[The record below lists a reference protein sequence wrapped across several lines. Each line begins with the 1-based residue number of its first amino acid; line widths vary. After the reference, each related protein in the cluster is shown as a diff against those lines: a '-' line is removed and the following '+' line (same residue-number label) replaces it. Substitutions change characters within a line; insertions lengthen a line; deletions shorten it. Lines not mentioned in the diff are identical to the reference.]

1 MTLKEFGRK
10 LRKVINRPD
19 VFEILA
25 DGDWGAGGCWILAEA
40 LYRLLHPHAELWAI
54 TSEDN
59 PVEHVLVK
67 VDDVFI
73 DYLGA
78 QSLRQLSRNM
88 RRDFD
93 PNRKYRLVPFTG
105 KLRDLA
111 TEAGDVPCHP
121 QDVKRLTS
129 KLHEAFPSLVS

>member
-19 VFEILA
+19 VIEILSE
-25 DGDWGAGGCWILAEA
+25 GDWGAGGCWILAEA
-40 LYRLLHPHAELWAI
+40 LYRLLYPHAELWAL
-54 TSEDN
+54 TSDSN
-59 PVEHVLVK
+59 PIEHVLVK
-67 VDDVFI
+67 IDDIYI

-78 QSLRQLSRNM
+78 QSLRQLGQNM

-93 PNRKYRLVPFTG
+93 QNREYKLVPLTP
-105 KLRDLA
+105 KLR
-111 TEAGDVPCHP
+111 EAADEQGDVPCHP

-129 KLHEAFPSLVS
+129 KLHEAFPRLVS